1 MMAWLKGGQGW
12 TRAVLTAWMIGLL
25 LLWLSGVVLRQWP
38 SEALLEM
45 SEWAQVLRRAAQ
57 VLHGVCAWAICL
69 LSGRGLWPHLSLMW
83 KGRARQH
90 PWWWGCASLLLM
102 LVLSVSGL
110 MLLYG
115 TESLLALMSALHFW
129 IGLLLPLVLTLHVGL
144 MKRRAVR
151 A

>member
-12 TRAVLTAWMIGLL
+12 IRTVLTAWVIVLL
-25 LLWLSGVVLRQWP
+25 LLWVSGVVLRQWP
-38 SEALLEM
+38 AQALLEM
-45 SEWAQVLRRAAQ
+45 SEWEQTLRRTAQ
-57 VLHGVCAWAICL
+57 VLHGVCTWVICL

-83 KGRARQH
+83 KGRARQQ
-90 PWWWGCASLLLM
+90 PWWWGCASLLLL

-115 TESLLALMSALHFW
+115 AEPLLALMSDLHFW

-144 MKRRAVR
+144 MKRRAVK